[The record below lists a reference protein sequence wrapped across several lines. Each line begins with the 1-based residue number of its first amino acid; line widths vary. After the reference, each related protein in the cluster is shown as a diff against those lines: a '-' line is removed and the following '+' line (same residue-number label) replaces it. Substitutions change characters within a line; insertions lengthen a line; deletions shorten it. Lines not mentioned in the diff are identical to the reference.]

1 MKTILGSIL
10 LLLLNAATGMAASN
24 AELERLKPFIDPY
37 TVAVVQLNL
46 NELDVAA
53 STAALVELLPEWKEM
68 LAQPIEQARETLEP
82 WHQQFRQAG
91 GERLYILLSLNWLVS
106 PPPIV
111 FVAPLTGNADPERL
125 KAAFAMAGPGW
136 QPQVMH
142 GCVVTAPE
150 PVLHHLQTVAAA
162 VALDGWQAAFEAAPA
177 GIARVVMVPYAESG
191 RVLKDL
197 LPTLPPMLGGGPG
210 SILTRGF
217 HWAVLTLKLPPAG
230 ALSLTIQSESAEAAV
245 ALRQIMEHGLNALGE
260 VREVRQ
266 LIADWDRIE
275 ALLLP
280 NASGN
285 RLQCRLE
292 FVQFADVVRGLQ
304 PAFDAAIG
312 EARSKAMRA
321 QIVNQLKQIGLGLIL
336 HAGDHGD
343 RLPPHLAD
351 ILKFLGNNP
360 RLLLHPGDAQV
371 LPADFATQSRDAQAA
386 WISAHTPFVYVRP
399 GESLKELKAPMTT
412 VLVYERPKPD
422 DDSNVGV
429 LFADGHVETL
439 PPGKLRNLL
448 DNSGV
453 RSP

>member
-1 MKTILGSIL
+1 MKTILGSICL
-10 LLLLNAATGMAASN
+10 LLFNAVTGMAASN

-37 TVAVVQLNL
+37 TVAVVQLDL
-46 NELDVAA
+46 DELDVAA
-53 STAALVELLPEWKEM
+53 STVALLELLPEWRDM
-68 LAQPIEQARETLEP
+68 LAQPIEQARGILEP
-82 WHQQFRQAG
+82 WHQQFRKAG
-91 GERLYILLSLNWLVS
+91 GERLYILLSLNWLSS

-111 FVAPLTGNADPERL
+111 FVAPLTGNADPEQL
-125 KAAFAMAGPGW
+125 KATFAMAGPGW
-136 QPQVMH
+136 QPRVMH
-142 GCVVTAPE
+142 GCVVTASE
-150 PVLHHLQTVAAA
+150 PVLRHLQTGATAG
-162 VALDGWQAAFEAAPA
+162 ALDGWQAAFEAAPS
-177 GIARVVMVPYAESG
+177 GIARAVMVPYLESD
-191 RVLKDL
+191 RVIEDL
-197 LPTLPPMLGGGPG
+197 LPMLPPMLGGGPG
-210 SILTRGF
+210 SVLTRGF
-217 HWAVLTLKLPPAG
+217 QWAALTLKLPPAG

-245 ALRQIMEHGLNALGE
+245 ALRKIMEHGLNALGE

-266 LIADWDRIE
+266 LIADWDKIT

-292 FVQFADVVRGLQ
+292 FVQLAEVIRGLQ

-312 EARSKAMRA
+312 EARSKAMRV
-321 QIVNQLKQIGLGLIL
+321 QIVNQLKQIGLGLML

-343 RLPPHLAD
+343 RLPSHLAD
-351 ILKFLGNNP
+351 TLKFLGNNP
-360 RLLLHPGDAQV
+360 RLLLLPDDSQV
-371 LPADFATQSRDAQAA
+371 LPADFATQSREAQAA
-386 WISAHTPFVYVRP
+386 WIDAHTPFVYVRP

-448 DNSGV
+448 NNSGL